1 MAFKVGNQAAIEA
14 GLDPVKR
21 EEFLRN
27 SENYILRITSRLANR
42 PITVSDEEWSIALR
56 AVSGALDS
64 YDDSK
69 GDFWPYAALIIKS
82 RLTDWYRSN
91 ARLKAE
97 ISVRPEAFDGDV
109 DEDDPDFNF
118 QVEVREHI
126 GVTTENTLKDEIEA
140 LQEELEDYGISFFD
154 LAECSPRAEKT
165 RTGCASLIA
174 SLFAPPPP
182 LIPKMKKSRS
192 LPIREML
199 SRVKISRKIVDR
211 YRKYLITSALILDG
225 DYPGLADYLGYVREQ
240 IRVVNESVDAS

>member
-1 MAFKVGNQAAIEA
+1 MSSMIGNQAAKEA
-14 GLDPVKR
+14 GRDPNKR
-21 EEFLRN
+21 EVFLRDTQI
-27 SENYILRITSRLANR
+27 YILRITSRLTNR
-42 PITVSDEEWSIALR
+42 SITTSDEEWSIALL
-56 AVSGALDS
+56 AVSSALDS

-69 GDFWPYAALIIKS
+69 GDFWPYAALVIKN

-97 ISVRPEAFDGDV
+97 ISVRPEAFEGDV

-118 QVEVREHI
+118 QMEVREHI

-165 RTGCASLIA
+165 RKSCASLIS
-174 SLFAPPPP
+174 SLFTPPPP
-182 LIPKMKKSRS
+182 LVPKMKKSRN
-192 LPIREML
+192 LPIKEML
-199 SRVKISRKIVDR
+199 GRVKISRKIVDR

-240 IRVVNESVDAS
+240 IREG